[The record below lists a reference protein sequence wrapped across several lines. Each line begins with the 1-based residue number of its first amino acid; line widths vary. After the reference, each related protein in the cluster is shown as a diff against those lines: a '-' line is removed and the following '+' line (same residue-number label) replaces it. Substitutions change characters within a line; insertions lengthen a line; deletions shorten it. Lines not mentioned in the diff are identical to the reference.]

1 MKKRYVIALVIVI
14 AGLITLWR
22 ILNAPVPTYQT
33 LIVRPGDLQQSV
45 LATELDALRKV
56 DVGAQVSGQLKTLSV
71 AIGDKV
77 KKTSF

>member
-45 LATELDALRKV
+45 LATGKLDALRKV
-56 DVGAQVSGQLKTLSV
+56 DNGRAGQRSVENAVG
-71 AIGDKV
+71 GDWR
-77 KKTSF
+77 

>member
-45 LATELDALRKV
+45 LATGKLTRCVRLTWARRS
-56 DVGAQVSGQLKTLSV
+56 AVS
-71 AIGDKV
+71 
-77 KKTSF
+77 